1 MMLVLV
7 LLFAIWIPFSA
18 FSRVVFRHGYGVEAD
33 AALMGACLILM
44 EIALKVNFARTHFR
58 YGNVVGIDLV
68 HMPFKCGFR

>member
-1 MMLVLV
+1 MLVLV
-7 LLFAIWIPFSA
+7 LLFAIGIPFSA

-33 AALMGACLILM
+33 TALMGARLILV

-68 HMPFKCGFR
+68 HMPFRCGFR